1 MSKTGWPISLG
12 KWLAMAWFCTACYL
26 GGAQASEITGCTKKN
41 VTESRSV
48 IDMAGRTVVIPRRID
63 RIATIG
69 PVPVINSYLF
79 TLGAGGK
86 IVNGLPH
93 FALTRKWRVQT
104 VLAPHLIGQP
114 VLQGPSREVNME
126 VVLKLSPDV
135 MITMGPWN
143 AKSFENAGI
152 PIISLEWKNTSD
164 IKANMK
170 LLGSVLN
177 RASRSDAYLR
187 YFENTINR
195 VRQGLKG
202 VPEKSRPKVLYFDP
216 STLTTPL
223 VIADWWIEEAGGRS
237 VTAGISRS
245 GNVRYSH
252 EQVLLWNPD
261 IMIVPGQEQINMVY
275 RDRRLAKTGAVL
287 NKKVYAIP
295 VGAHPWSHRTAE
307 QPLTVLWAAKTFFP
321 GRFGQVSMERE
332 VQTFYRRFF
341 DHKLSGEDTRKIL
354 TGDAG

>member
-1 MSKTGWPISLG
+1 MMKIRGVLRCAVWVVFLVCCQPLSSW
-12 KWLAMAWFCTACYL
+12 
-26 GGAQASEITGCTKKN
+26 GGEPEKKIT
-41 VTESRSV
+41 VT
-48 IDMAGRTVVIPRRID
+48 DMAGRTVVIPLRID

-104 VLAPHLIGQP
+104 VLAPHLTGQP

-126 VVLKLSPDV
+126 VLLKLSPDV
-135 MITMGPWN
+135 IITMTPWN
-143 AKSFENAGI
+143 VKAFEDRGI
-152 PIISLEWKNTSD
+152 PILFLEWKNTSD

-177 RASRSDAYLR
+177 RTSRSDAYLR

-195 VRQGLKG
+195 VRQGLKD

-223 VIADWWIEEAGGRS
+223 VIADWWIEEGGGRS

-261 IMIVPGQEQINMVY
+261 IMIVPSQEQIKAVC

-287 NKKVYAIP
+287 NKRVYAIP

-321 GRFGQVSMERE
+321 GRFRQVSMERE

-341 DHKLSGEDTRKIL
+341 DHELSDEDTRKIL